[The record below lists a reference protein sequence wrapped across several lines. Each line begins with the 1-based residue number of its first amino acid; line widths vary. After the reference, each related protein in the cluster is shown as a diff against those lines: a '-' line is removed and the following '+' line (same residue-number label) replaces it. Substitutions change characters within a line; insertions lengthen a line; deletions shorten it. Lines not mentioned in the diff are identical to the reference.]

1 MKRTHYVSELRP
13 EHAGQVVTLQGWVNR
28 VRDFPEQYFVV
39 LRDRS
44 GVAQL
49 TVEASNPAY
58 AAAGELRAEY
68 VIEVTGTVRERGEGQ
83 RTDAYPTGGVEVI
96 PSVLK
101 ILNKATTPAFQV
113 DGSPVTASEDIRL
126 KYRYLDLRRRE
137 MQDALRLRSRVQA
150 EVTRYLDDQGFIAVE
165 TPMLTRSTPE
175 GARDFLVPSRL
186 SQGEFYALPQSPQLF
201 KQLLMIAGL
210 DRYYQFARCFRD
222 EDLRA
227 DRQPDFTQLDLEMS
241 FVEQDDVLELNEGLL
256 RHVFQAV
263 LGVELPT
270 PFPRVSYH
278 EALDRYGSD
287 KPDLRFDHSFTEVG
301 DLFEGGAF
309 KAFSDAATVKVM
321 VAPELTRKQIDEL
334 ERVARQNGAKGL
346 AWAKYGP
353 GGFTGGVSKFLTD
366 VSAELMTRTGVQD
379 GQTLL
384 FSAGGWRPAAE
395 ALGAVRIALRDLFD
409 LAASGPRFHIS
420 WVTEFPQLDQNP
432 ETGEWTYMHHPFTAP
447 HPDDVALFGTPRQ
460 GEIRAQAY
468 DLVLNGFEVGGGSI
482 RIHQPEV
489 QAQMFAAIGF
499 DEAAARAKFGFFL
512 DALAS
517 GTPPHGGIA
526 WGFDRLIMLLSGAS
540 NIREVIAFPKNNR
553 GLDLMALAPSP
564 VEDAQLVEVG
574 IRVRLETDAE
584 GGG

>member
-13 EHAGQVVTLQGWVNR
+13 EHAGQQVVLQGWVNR
-28 VRDFPEQYFVV
+28 VRDFPGQYFVI

-44 GVAQL
+44 GIAQI
-49 TVEASNPAY
+49 TVEAGNPAY
-58 AAAGELRAEY
+58 ALAGELRGEY

-96 PSVLK
+96 PSELK
-101 ILNKATTPAFQV
+101 ILNRATTPAFQV
-113 DGSPVTASEDIRL
+113 DGSPVTAAEDIRL

-137 MQDALRLRSRVQA
+137 MQDVLRLRSRVQA
-150 EVTRYLDDQGFIAVE
+150 EVTRHLDGQGFVNVE

-210 DRYYQFARCFRD
+210 DRYFQFARCFRD

-256 RHVFQAV
+256 RHVFSEV
-263 LGVELPT
+263 LGYELLT
-270 PFPRVSYH
+270 PFPRISYFD
-278 EALDRYGSD
+278 AMNKYGSD
-287 KPDLRFDHSFTEVG
+287 KPDLRFGHAFTEVG
-301 DLFEGGAF
+301 DLFAGGEF
-309 KAFSDAATVKVM
+309 KAFADAATVKVM
-321 VAPELTRKQIDEL
+321 VAPEMTRKQIDEL
-334 ERVARQNGAKGL
+334 ERIAKQNGAKGL
-346 AWAKYGP
+346 AWTKYGAE
-353 GGFTGGVSKFLTD
+353 GFSGGVSRFL
-366 VSAELMTRTGVQD
+366 AEVAGELAARTGVQG

-384 FSAGGWRPAAE
+384 FSAGDWRPAVE
-395 ALGAVRIALRDLFD
+395 ALGAVRNSLRDLFD
-409 LAASGPRFHIS
+409 LAAAGPRFHIS
-420 WVTEFPQLDQNP
+420 WVTEFPQLDQDP
-432 ETGEWTYMHHPFTAP
+432 ETGTWTYMHHPFTAP

-489 QAQMFAAIGF
+489 QTKMFAAIGF
-499 DEAAARAKFGFFL
+499 DEAAARTKFGFFL
-512 DALAS
+512 DALGS

-526 WGFDRLIMLLSGAS
+526 WGFDRLIMLMSGAS

-564 VEDAQLVEVG
+564 VDDAQLAEVG
-574 IRVRLETDAE
+574 VQVRPTE
-584 GGG
+584 